1 MELLVHFIHQKI
13 DILIQQ
19 ALRMLWLKELEIMEL
34 KYIEKIE

>member
-1 MELLVHFIHQKI
+1 MELSVHFTHQKM